1 MQSHRKLCFES
12 IWIFTLCSTLSYTSS
27 YSFVLCSSVPNRD
40 LLFINK
46 LKNMVYQV
54 SAINEKS
61 LMAWNSIVEQYP
73 SCGNK
78 SKYVNK
84 INYEKIDGLWTYNY
98 SSPKCTSTNISP
110 RSWKH
115 SQPTACQLKN
125 YLRWT
130 LHIGNKQ
137 YWWVVITFSVDSFT
151 K

>member
-61 LMAWNSIVEQYP
+61 LMA
-73 SCGNK
+73 
-78 SKYVNK
+78 
-84 INYEKIDGLWTYNY
+84 
-98 SSPKCTSTNISP
+98 
-110 RSWKH
+110 
-115 SQPTACQLKN
+115 
-125 YLRWT
+125 
-130 LHIGNKQ
+130 
-137 YWWVVITFSVDSFT
+137 
-151 K
+151 